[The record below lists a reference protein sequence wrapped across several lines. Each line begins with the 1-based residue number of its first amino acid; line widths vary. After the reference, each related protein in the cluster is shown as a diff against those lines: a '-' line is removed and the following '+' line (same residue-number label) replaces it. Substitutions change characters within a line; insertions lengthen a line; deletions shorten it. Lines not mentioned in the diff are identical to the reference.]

1 MCERVLFI
9 LRSYY
14 ILQATVVFF
23 LGLIWKPDCRWRWMF
38 YHCQGPKSCLPMK
51 KEARKSIHVFTK
63 QSNIWALLSYAV
75 HEFGTTFK
83 ALNMNLGVY
92 SFWSAFSHIS
102 RSKVNLIAQFLK
114 GDANLSSCRVMP
126 TLYWSGWVG
135 LMGCFFYSFYL
146 YSFRFTSTSFKTGSW
161 HIVSPGGCRFS
172 WCIVCAIS
180 LQTQVWPRRQ
190 NRSRN
195 YAETCPVFFHCTLHI
210 VQSHIARC
218 TFYFGDPVRSPTTAR
233 LCIFATHTNADMTS
247 F

>member
-1 MCERVLFI
+1 MVVHCKSFIYVWTSLVYPQVLLHFA
-9 LRSYY
+9 SHSC
-14 ILQATVVFF
+14 FF

-126 TLYWSGWVG
+126 TLYWSSWAG
-135 LMGCFFYSFYL
+135 LMGCFLAFYL
-146 YSFRFTSTSFKTGSW
+146 SSLRAESARAFTGRRNSHSGKGEDFLSRQQDFFTETAVTPEQKVKKSF
-161 HIVSPGGCRFS
+161 
-172 WCIVCAIS
+172 
-180 LQTQVWPRRQ
+180 PRWEI
-190 NRSRN
+190 NRHV
-195 YAETCPVFFHCTLHI
+195 E
-210 VQSHIARC
+210 
-218 TFYFGDPVRSPTTAR
+218 G
-233 LCIFATHTNADMTS
+233 
-247 F
+247 

>member
-1 MCERVLFI
+1 
-9 LRSYY
+9 
-14 ILQATVVFF
+14 
-23 LGLIWKPDCRWRWMF
+23 MF

-135 LMGCFFYSFYL
+135 LVGCFLAFYL

-161 HIVSPGGCRFS
+161 HIVSPGGCRLVGALFAPS
-172 WCIVCAIS
+172 
-180 LQTQVWPRRQ
+180 P
-190 NRSRN
+190 SRPKFDRGDRIDRGIMQKP
-195 YAETCPVFFHCTLHI
+195 AQSSSIAHCTLFNRTLH
-210 VQSHIARC
+210 VAHF
-218 TFYFGDPVRSPTTAR
+218 TLET
-233 LCIFATHTNADMTS
+233 L
-247 F
+247 